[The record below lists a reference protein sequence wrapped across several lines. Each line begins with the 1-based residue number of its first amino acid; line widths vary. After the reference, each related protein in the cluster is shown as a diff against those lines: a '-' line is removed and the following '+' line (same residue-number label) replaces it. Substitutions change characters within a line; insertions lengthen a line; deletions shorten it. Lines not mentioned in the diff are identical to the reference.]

1 MDFQILAKGIALA
14 GCAIGAG
21 CSLIAGI
28 GPGIGEGNAVA
39 KALEAIGR
47 QPECKGDVTSTMLLG
62 CAIAETTGI
71 YGFVTGLLLIFVA
84 PGMFM
89 NFLIKRFLFK
99 PINEMLEK
107 RRAAADAEITDAE
120 AAKKEANAI
129 KEEYEQNMQE
139 AKAKA
144 NEILESARKTATL
157 QSEKIVK
164 EASEQAAALKNKAEK
179 EIAQEKKKAVNEVK
193 GEIGGIAMDIAGKVI
208 EREINEKDH
217 EKLIDEFISN
227 VGEAS

>member
-1 MDFQILAKGIALA
+1 MQVQELVGIVPWTFIAQICNLFI
-14 GCAIGAG
+14 
-21 CSLIAGI
+21 
-28 GPGIGEGNAVA
+28 
-39 KALEAIGR
+39 
-47 QPECKGDVTSTMLLG
+47 QM
-62 CAIAETTGI
+62 
-71 YGFVTGLLLIFVA
+71 Y
-84 PGMFM
+84 
-89 NFLIKRFLFK
+89 LIKRFLFK

-139 AKAKA
+139 AKEKA

-164 EASEQAAALKNKAEK
+164 EA
-179 EIAQEKKKAVNEVK
+179 AQEKKKAVNEVK